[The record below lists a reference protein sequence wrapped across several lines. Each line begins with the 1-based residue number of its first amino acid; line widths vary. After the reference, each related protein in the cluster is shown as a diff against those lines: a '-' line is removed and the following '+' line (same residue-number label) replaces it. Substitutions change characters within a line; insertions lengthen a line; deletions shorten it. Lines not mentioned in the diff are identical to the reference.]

1 MAVLASL
8 GPWNSVLLRPAGLAG
23 GVGVRAKLVLTEAF
37 TRSELPGSPLPFED
51 GQSFLTVSGGPT
63 AYLLG
68 IESPKGKEKSKHPS

>member
-1 MAVLASL
+1 M
-8 GPWNSVLLRPAGLAG
+8 LLRPAGLAG

-51 GQSFLTVSGGPT
+51 GQSFLNVSGGGHT

-68 IESPKGKEKSKHPS
+68 IESSKGKEKSNHPS